1 MPKLTAT
8 VGSKKFR
15 LHRFKDGDDRSY
27 GIQEQSA
34 TNKKVWNTVD
44 TFGIVYYGSPR
55 PFGYLG
61 MSFATAGLA
70 FDEFIKRE
78 TKSQANQGANQHEE
92 ARTNTPESS
101 SSTA

>member
-1 MPKLTAT
+1 M
-8 VGSKKFR
+8 KF
-15 LHRFKDGDDRSY
+15 
-27 GIQEQSA
+27 
-34 TNKKVWNTVD
+34 V
-44 TFGIVYYGSPR
+44 
-55 PFGYLG
+55 
-61 MSFATAGLA
+61 TAGLA